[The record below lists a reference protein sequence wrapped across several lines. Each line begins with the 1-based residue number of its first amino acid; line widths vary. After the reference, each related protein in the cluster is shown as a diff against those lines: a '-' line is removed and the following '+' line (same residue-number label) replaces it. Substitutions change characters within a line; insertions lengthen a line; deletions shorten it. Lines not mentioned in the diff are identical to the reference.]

1 MVGIFHGYVS
11 HNQMVTIEMLP
22 TIEPTKKMV
31 CSKTIEMGCGMQS
44 HGFLL
49 GFHISSHPPGMT
61 LYFHGAIPTVPYCTI
76 LYHTVYIPLI
86 YHYRSHLYT
95 IYNSLYHYLVGG
107 DWNMAWTW
115 LSRNTWECH
124 WAPTDELTVRCIFQ
138 DGVGRLNHQPV
149 FSFQAEYPPV
159 N

>member
-22 TIEPTKKMV
+22 TIETTNQMV

-44 HGFLL
+44 HGFHR
-49 GFHISSHPPGMT
+49 FSHIFTSSRDDIVFSWSNT
-61 LYFHGAIPTVPYCTI
+61 YCTI

-124 WAPTDELTVRCIFQ
+124 WAPTDEFTVHHFSGR
-138 DGVGRLNHQPV
+138 GRLGSTTSQFSV
-149 FSFQAEYPPV
+149 FRL
-159 N
+159 NTIW